1 MKWVQAAAGVLASL
15 CTVSYG
21 SAAPLEAQLGKPVQH
36 GGGSTASGGRA
47 PQFHAP
53 AQSSAGRFGQVLGA
67 LEKPD
72 AEATRGAADSQVYQR
87 AARSVVLVVTDRA
100 LGSGALISADGQIVT
115 NLHVVQ
121 GAKVVSV
128 AFKPAI
134 DGAAVTKADL
144 RRVEVIKVD
153 EVADLALLKVDEVPA
168 GIQPLQLGDSNSL
181 QVGADVHAIG
191 HPTGETW
198 TYTRGVV
205 SQIRRAYDWKA
216 EDKLPHEATVIQ
228 TQTPINPGNSGG
240 PLLDS
245 QGKLVGINS
254 FTSGGEGLN
263 FAVSVEDV
271 KSMLARGHD
280 RNVTAQAAKTCEWK
294 ELGVE
299 DAKNPP
305 GQVHAIDR
313 DCDGEADATLFIA
326 KDRRKPD
333 MLLADDDGD
342 GKYDTIYYDFNHD
355 GEPEYALYDTD
366 GDGKYDVKGEF
377 RKGEN
382 EPYRWERITE

>member
-1 MKWVQAAAGVLASL
+1 MKWVQAVAGVLASL
-15 CTVSYG
+15 CAASYG
-21 SAAPLEAQLGKPVQH
+21 AAAPLEAELGKPVQH
-36 GGGSTASGGRA
+36 GGGSAPSG
-47 PQFHAP
+47 HAP
-53 AQSSAGRFGQVLGA
+53 PFSAPTQSSAGRFGRVLGA

-72 AEATRGAADSQVYQR
+72 VGATRGASDSQIYQR

-100 LGSGALISADGQIVT
+100 LGSGALITADGQIVT
-115 NLHVVQ
+115 NLHVVE
-121 GAKVVSV
+121 GAKVIAV

-134 DGAAVTKADL
+134 EGATVTKADL
-144 RRVEVIKVD
+144 RKVEVVKVD
-153 EVADLALLKVDEVPA
+153 EVADLALLKVGEVPA
-168 GIQPLQLGDSNSL
+168 GIEPLQLGDSNSL

-216 EDKLPHEATVIQ
+216 EDKVAHEATVIQ

-254 FTSGGEGLN
+254 FTSEGEGLN

-280 RNVTAQAAKTCEWK
+280 RNVTAQAAKKCEWK
-294 ELGVE
+294 ELGVKE
-299 DAKNPP
+299 TKDPP
-305 GQVHAIDR
+305 GTVHAIDR
-313 DCDGEADATLFIA
+313 DCDGEADATLVIA
-326 KDRRKPD
+326 KERRKPD

-342 GKYDTIYYDFNHD
+342 GKYDTIYYDYNHD

-366 GDGKYDVKGEF
+366 GDGKYDLKGEF
-377 RKGEN
+377 RKGED